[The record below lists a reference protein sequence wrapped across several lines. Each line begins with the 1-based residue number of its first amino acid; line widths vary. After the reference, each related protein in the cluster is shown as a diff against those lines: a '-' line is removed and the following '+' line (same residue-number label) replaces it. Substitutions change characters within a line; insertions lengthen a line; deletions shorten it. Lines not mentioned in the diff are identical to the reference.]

1 MAAKPFSILILS
13 FSSLDIPRFFS
24 LAVTGLIFGSEE
36 SESLIALDLEPKH
49 MIKFVAVV
57 LKAAQSVVTG
67 YKVGHTE

>member
-1 MAAKPFSILILS
+1 MAVKPFSILILS

-24 LAVTGLIFGSEE
+24 LAVTGLIFSSGE

-57 LKAAQSVVTG
+57 LKAARSVVTG
-67 YKVGHTE
+67 